1 MTIHPN
7 KFYCYTY
14 GDSVFITKTH
24 RNEPSYLCHATDMFK
39 LSGTED
45 LISNWAFESTVN
57 MKSSLISNVF
67 EVSLETHPEY
77 FI

>member
-7 KFYCYTY
+7 KFYCYTFE
-14 GDSVFITKTH
+14 DSVFITKTH
-24 RNEPSYLCHATDMFK
+24 RNEDSYSCHATDILK
-39 LSGTED
+39 LSGTEYLLFD
-45 LISNWAFESTVN
+45 WAFENTVN
-57 MKSSLISNVF
+57 MESSLISDVF

>member
-7 KFYCYTY
+7 KFYCYTFE
-14 GDSVFITKTH
+14 DSVFITKTYH
-24 RNEPSYLCHATDMFK
+24 NEYNYLCHATDILK
-39 LSGTED
+39 LSGTAD
-45 LISNWAFESTVN
+45 LISNWSFENTVN

>member
-7 KFYCYTY
+7 KFYCYTFK
-14 GDSVFITKTH
+14 DSVFITKTH
-24 RNEPSYLCHATDMFK
+24 RNEHSYSCNATDILK

-45 LISNWAFESTVN
+45 LLSNWPFESTVN
-57 MKSSLISNVF
+57 TKSSPISNVF
-67 EVSLETHPEY
+67 EVSIETHPEY

>member
-7 KFYCYTY
+7 KFYCYTFE
-14 GDSVFITKTH
+14 DSVFITKTH
-24 RNEPSYLCHATDMFK
+24 RDEHSYSCYATDILK

-45 LISNWAFESTVN
+45 LLSNWAFENAINT
-57 MKSSLISNVF
+57 KFSSISNVF
-67 EVSLETHPEY
+67 EVSSEAHPEY

>member
-7 KFYCYTY
+7 KFYCYAFE
-14 GDSVFITKTH
+14 DSVFITKTH
-24 RNEPSYLCHATDMFK
+24 RDEHSYSCHATDILK
-39 LSGTED
+39 LSGTAD
-45 LISNWAFESTVN
+45 LLFDWAFENTVN
-57 MKSSLISNVF
+57 MESSLISNVF